1 MLAVT
6 SDNRVTNQ
14 VAGSLPTGFSVGSI
28 LCTGESISGS
38 FDALIKLG
46 FRHPSPSLLP
56 PVPETSRAEIMGCL
70 FLGSQESTPST
81 LRQKSRWKQG
91 HSINE
96 GLCLTAFFF
105 QAEDGIRD
113 YKVTGVQTC
122 VFFFQAEDGI
132 RDYKVTGVQTCA
144 LPI

>member
-28 LCTGESISGS
+28 LCTGEYISGS

-46 FRHPSPSLLP
+46 FRHQSPSLLP
-56 PVPETSRAEIMGCL
+56 PVPETSREEIMGCL

-81 LRQKSRWKQG
+81 FLQKSRWKQG

-96 GLCLTAFFF
+96 GLCLTAF
-105 QAEDGIRD
+105 
-113 YKVTGVQTC
+113 C
-122 VFFFQAEDGI
+122 VA
-132 RDYKVTGVQTCA
+132 
-144 LPI
+144 